1 MSWFESFSFPTF
13 HVAIGC
19 PGQKPLREIIRCDMQ
34 FPESP
39 LRRKGCV
46 NGASIVHRSG
56 SDRWRMFNI
65 VQLLYGGTKSRFGP
79 QAYVYI
85 YRYTSSTAQ
94 GGGGSFKDR
103 KPIGEVGCCES
114 WMAERIHSWTERW
127 LECVFFGVV
136 GMVAMVTSCTTAG
149 CSVV

>member
-1 MSWFESFSFPTF
+1 MSWFEKLFIFNFPYGNWLPRAETSQRN
-13 HVAIGC
+13 HQMWYSISRVAAEKKRLCQWGQDC
-19 PGQKPLREIIRCDMQ
+19 PP
-34 FPESP
+34 F
-39 LRRKGCV
+39 
-46 NGASIVHRSG
+46 
-56 SDRWRMFNI
+56 WRMFNI
-65 VQLLYGGTKSRFGP
+65 VQLLYGGTKSRFSP
-79 QAYVYI
+79 QKYVYI
-85 YRYTSSTAQ
+85 YIYTSSTAQ

-136 GMVAMVTSCTTAG
+136 GMVAMVTSPTTAG

>member
-13 HVAIGC
+13 HMAIGC

-56 SDRWRMFNI
+56 SHRWRMFNI
-65 VQLLYGGTKSRFGP
+65 VQLLCGGTKSRFGP
-79 QAYVYI
+79 QYVYI

-94 GGGGSFKDR
+94 GGSGSFKDR

-114 WMAERIHSWTERW
+114 WMAERNHWWTERW
-127 LECVFFGVV
+127 LERVFFGVV
-136 GMVAMVTSCTTAG
+136 GMVVMVTSPTTAG

>member
-1 MSWFESFSFPTF
+1 M
-13 HVAIGC
+13 AIGC

-39 LRRKGCV
+39 LRRKGYV

-79 QAYVYI
+79 QKYVHIYI
-85 YRYTSSTAQ
+85 PVVPHKAVAEVS
-94 GGGGSFKDR
+94 K
-103 KPIGEVGCCES
+103 IGN
-114 WMAERIHSWTERW
+114 
-127 LECVFFGVV
+127 L
-136 GMVAMVTSCTTAG
+136 
-149 CSVV
+149 

>member
-1 MSWFESFSFPTF
+1 M
-13 HVAIGC
+13 AIGC

-39 LRRKGCV
+39 LRRKGYV

-65 VQLLYGGTKSRFGP
+65 VQLLYGGTKSGFGP
-79 QAYVYI
+79 QTYVYNMYVYI
-85 YRYTSSTAQ
+85 YTHTSSTAQ

-114 WMAERIHSWTERW
+114 
-127 LECVFFGVV
+127 
-136 GMVAMVTSCTTAG
+136 
-149 CSVV
+149 

>member
-1 MSWFESFSFPTF
+1 MSWFEKLFIFNFPYGNWLPRAETSQRN
-13 HVAIGC
+13 HQMWYSISRVAAEKKRLCQWGQDC
-19 PGQKPLREIIRCDMQ
+19 PPFWKWQVENVQHCSAALGPKVDL
-34 FPESP
+34 
-39 LRRKGCV
+39 
-46 NGASIVHRSG
+46 VHKH
-56 SDRWRMFNI
+56 M
-65 VQLLYGGTKSRFGP
+65 
-79 QAYVYI
+79 YI
-85 YRYTSSTAQ
+85 YIYTSSTAQ

-136 GMVAMVTSCTTAG
+136 GMVAMVTSPTTAG

>member
-13 HVAIGC
+13 HMAIGC

-56 SDRWRMFNI
+56 SHRWRMFNI
-65 VQLLYGGTKSRFGP
+65 VQLLCGGTKSRFGP
-79 QAYVYI
+79 QYVYI

-94 GGGGSFKDR
+94 GGSGSFKDR

-114 WMAERIHSWTERW
+114 WMAERIHWWTERW
-127 LECVFFGVV
+127 LERVFFGVV
-136 GMVAMVTSCTTAG
+136 GMVVMVTSPTTAG